1 MYFYAVLT
9 YPGGVPQSVTD
20 ALLIYAGNK
29 FSEYFI
35 VKEYGKSEV
44 NPHLNIVYY
53 VSDQLSKGWSG
64 NATRQ
69 FRKLYFGLVLPDDTS
84 RLIKNYKARTPDNVI
99 GGYLLK
105 EEKKEILANVG
116 FDLDACIATAQA
128 NMVLSTKK
136 KQRITIDTFADVVHE
151 YSPTTDI
158 RTYED
163 FVYVVQEMIE
173 NSVPIAS
180 FLPKLKLLWTVYAV
194 RYLRQNLV
202 RLLAHNN

>member
-9 YPGGVPQSVTD
+9 YPGGVPQSVQD

-64 NATRQ
+64 NAARE
-69 FRKLYFGLVLPDDTS
+69 FRKLYFGLVLPKDNS
-84 RLIKNYKARTPDNVI
+84 RIVKNYLSRTPCNVI

-105 EEKKEILANVG
+105 EEKKEILVNQG
-116 FDLDACIATAQA
+116 FDLDACIAEAKA
-128 NMVLSTKK
+128 NLVIVEKK
-136 KQRITIDTFADVVHE
+136 KKAYTLDNFPDRVHE
-151 YSPTTDI
+151 FNLLVEI
-158 RTYED
+158 HTYED
-163 FVYVVQEMIE
+163 FVYVVQEMIQCRE
-173 NSVPIAS
+173 PVAI
-180 FLPKLKLLWTVYAV
+180 FLPKLKLLWTLYAV
-194 RYLRQNLV
+194 RFLGQNLS
-202 RLLAHNN
+202 RLLSHN